1 MSDTFAVFA
10 TTYCQLPVTTASMT
24 AFMARSQNLSLN
36 FLVTGLGLVRNAY
49 LFSVLKLFML
59 FYLIGKLALELGR
72 DSSFSRLRH
81 IYLKVSSTS
90 LCQLIYLAQ

>member
-49 LFSVLKLFML
+49 LFSV
-59 FYLIGKLALELGR
+59 
-72 DSSFSRLRH
+72 DSIKVVYAVLSYWKTGSR
-81 IYLKVSSTS
+81 VGS
-90 LCQLIYLAQ
+90 